1 MKKKSFMHILV
12 IDDKKSVR
20 DTISNFLVSLGHS
33 VNTAVN
39 GLDGFEKAQKTPYQL
54 YIIDH
59 LMPLM
64 NGVTLSK
71 NLKRN
76 PFCAKTPILFMTTQ
90 GIDTV
95 KRLPEF
101 TLFSR
106 IISKPI
112 NETTFIS
119 VVESLTNTVNDQDSP
134 KVAL

>member
-1 MKKKSFMHILV
+1 MHILV

-39 GLDGFEKAQKTPYQL
+39 GLDGFEKAQKVPYNL
-54 YIIDH
+54 YIVDH

-71 NLKRN
+71 NLKKN
-76 PFCAKTPILFMTTQ
+76 TFCAKTPILFMTTQ

-106 IISKPI
+106 IISKPF
-112 NETTFIS
+112 NEATFIS
-119 VVESLTNTVNDQDSP
+119 VVESLTNAINAEDSP

>member
-1 MKKKSFMHILV
+1 MNILV

-20 DTISNFLVSLGHS
+20 DAISKLLVSLGHS

-39 GLDGFEKAQKTPYQL
+39 GLDGFEKAQKTPYNL

-64 NGVTLSK
+64 NGLVLSK
-71 NLKRN
+71 NLKKN
-76 PFCAKTPILFMTTQ
+76 PFCVKTPILFMTTQ
-90 GIDTV
+90 GIDSV

-101 TLFSR
+101 TLFSS
-106 IISKPI
+106 IISKPL

-119 VVESLTNTVNDQDSP
+119 VVESLTNSFNDKDLP
-134 KVAL
+134 KIAL

>member
-1 MKKKSFMHILV
+1 MNILV
-12 IDDKKSVR
+12 IDDKQSVR
-20 DTISNFLVSLGHS
+20 EYISKLLTPLGYTVS
-33 VNTAVN
+33 TAVN
-39 GLDGFEKAQKTPYQL
+39 GLDGFEKAQKAPYKL

-71 NLKRN
+71 NLKKN
-76 PFCAKTPILFMTTQ
+76 PFCSQTPILFMTTQ

-101 TLFSR
+101 TLFSG
-106 IISKPI
+106 IISKPF
-112 NETTFIS
+112 NESTFIS
-119 VVESLTNTVNDQDSP
+119 VVQSLTNTVNDEDSP

>member
-1 MKKKSFMHILV
+1 MHILV

-39 GLDGFEKAQKTPYQL
+39 GLDGFEKAQKVPYNL
-54 YIIDH
+54 YIVDH

-71 NLKRN
+71 NLKKN
-76 PFCAKTPILFMTTQ
+76 TFCAKTPILFMTTQ

-106 IISKPI
+106 IISKPL
-112 NETTFIS
+112 NEATFIS
-119 VVESLTNTVNDQDSP
+119 VVESLTNAINAEDSP

>member
-1 MKKKSFMHILV
+1 MNILV

-20 DTISNFLVSLGHS
+20 DTISKLLIALGHS

-39 GLDGFEKAQKTPYQL
+39 GLDGFEKAQKAPYHL

-64 NGVTLSK
+64 NGVVLSK
-71 NLKRN
+71 NLKQK
-76 PFCAKTPILFMTTQ
+76 PFCAETPILFMTTQ
-90 GIDTV
+90 EIKSV

-101 TLFSR
+101 TLFNS
-106 IISKPI
+106 IISKPV

-119 VVESLTNTVNDQDSP
+119 AVESLTNTFNDESLA
-134 KVAL
+134 KIAL

>member
-1 MKKKSFMHILV
+1 MNILV

-20 DTISNFLVSLGHS
+20 DTISKFLVSLGHS

-39 GLDGFEKAQKTPYQL
+39 GLDGYEKAQKTPYNL

-64 NGVTLSK
+64 NGVILSK
-71 NLKRN
+71 NLKKN
-76 PFCAKTPILFMTTQ
+76 PFCAQTPILFMTTQ
-90 GIDTV
+90 GIDSV

-101 TLFSR
+101 TLFSS
-106 IISKPI
+106 IISKPL

-119 VVESLTNTVNDQDSP
+119 VVESLTNTFKNEDLP
-134 KVAL
+134 KIAL